1 MSNEIITTVSGVAKV
16 DYQGERVITLSM
28 MDELH
33 ERPSGTAGRNFR
45 RHRGKLLEETDYF
58 QIDQPDEIRRLGLS
72 RADGSTQESLILLT
86 ESGYLMLVKSF
97 RDDLAWEVQR
107 ALVSHYFRSTEQ
119 LPSGHLLAMVGNQ
132 IAEGIRQGLDMGLK
146 PIQQDVTRIES
157 KVDSGFAEINQRI
170 DKIEKRRDL
179 TIATKRQHIDT
190 VAAFFGGK
198 CSCCGEVE
206 VVDEFLCTTAEAN
219 WEHWYSPAKNRPHET
234 WLTCRE
240 CNLRLRDDFDF
251 KQKHEAAFKF
261 YQMRREQKNYP
272 LLTRE

>member
-1 MSNEIITTVSGVAKV
+1 MSNEIITKVSGVAKV

-33 ERPSGTAGRNFR
+33 ERASGTAGRNFR
-45 RHRGKLLEETDYF
+45 RHRGKLLE
-58 QIDQPDEIRRLGLS
+58 
-72 RADGSTQESLILLT
+72 RADFFEMPWEEAVPTKIVETEVRRSVILLT